1 MSMSFAVPGSA
12 RRRTPLPDSRPVGRR
27 AIITIV
33 AAVLA
38 VIAAS
43 VATKAGDD
51 DQVKSYGTF
60 TDCATL
66 GTPTV
71 TDDPRGDQRT
81 TKGGEVP
88 ASPQGD
94 LIRLRLAKDAKGDR
108 LCAEFQA
115 AGPVK
120 PYVAYVLTMRPQ
132 DADTPLLQLETTV
145 LGGEAPKALLD
156 VSGTGKDFRK
166 VDATIGIDGDKLSVV
181 VSKAPFTAQDQGA
194 LFDSFRF
201 QARSA
206 VAAEDDARLTDC
218 LPVCE

>member
-1 MSMSFAVPGSA
+1 
-12 RRRTPLPDSRPVGRR
+12 VGRR
-27 AIITIV
+27 VVITVV
-33 AAVLA
+33 AAFLA
-38 VIAAS
+38 VIAAN

-51 DQVKSYGTF
+51 DKVKSYGTF
-60 TDCATL
+60 TDC
-66 GTPTV
+66 GTVGKVVV
-71 TDDPRGDQRT
+71 TDDPRGDQRM
-81 TKGGEVP
+81 TKGHTVD

-94 LIRLRLAKDAKGDR
+94 LIRLRVAKDEKGGR

-132 DADTPLLQLETTV
+132 GAETPYLQLETTV
-145 LGGEAPKALLD
+145 LGGEAPKAMLD

-166 VDATIGIDGDKLSVV
+166 IPATIGIDGDKLSIVV
-181 VSKAPFTAQDQGA
+181 GKAPFVAQGQGA
-194 LFDSFRF
+194 IFDSFRF

-206 VAAEDDARLTDC
+206 VAAKDDARLTDC